1 MTDASEE
8 IPPLVRS
15 PELAKMEDLAEKLAA
30 AELLAEDG
38 RSPKLAIIAM
48 NAKGGDVPAKV
59 RNFEKVFDQLVKEE
73 VDRRFARGD
82 LPPTRTPGYLS
93 GPEFLSLAQQ
103 AQSEDTPIEE
113 KDRIIADMMRALKS
127 GRVR

>member
-1 MTDASEE
+1 
-8 IPPLVRS
+8 
-15 PELAKMEDLAEKLAA
+15 
-30 AELLAEDG
+30 
-38 RSPKLAIIAM
+38 M

>member
-1 MTDASEE
+1 MTDTTE
-8 IPPLVRS
+8 IPPLQRS
-15 PELAKMEDLAEKLAA
+15 PELAKMEDLAEKLAV
-30 AELLAEDG
+30 AELLAERG
-38 RSPKLAIIAM
+38 RSPALAIIAM
-48 NAKGGDVPAKV
+48 NAKGDDVPAKV